1 MSSAKSN
8 SNQSPAEAQEITRRK
23 FIHALAIGITAVTGV
38 TVFGEPVLGGP
49 SVQIPQEST
58 LDLYKACIDIS
69 ADSIEMVVAA
79 MKLRDGTG
87 TAEEARAALARL
99 KAAVDAIV
107 I

>member
-8 SNQSPAEAQEITRRK
+8 SNQSPVEAQELTRRK

-38 TVFGEPVLGGP
+38 TIFGEPVLGGP
-49 SVQIPQEST
+49 SVQIPQEPTS
-58 LDLYKACIDIS
+58 DLYKACIDIS
-69 ADSIEMVVAA
+69 SDSINLVVAA
-79 MKLRDGTG
+79 MKLRDGKG
-87 TAEEARAALARL
+87 TAEQARVQLAKL